1 MGLKISDL
9 VPKKE
14 LDWHDLANKKIAVD
28 ASQMIYQFVSSIR
41 QRDGT
46 LLMDSQGNVTSHLVG
61 IFSRVSNLI
70 KKNIKLCF
78 VFDGKPPVLKIREQE
93 ERALRKRIA
102 AEKLEKA
109 KKKGDYED
117 MRKYSKQT
125 VRLTR
130 DMINES
136 KELIKYMGLPVI
148 QAPSEAE
155 AQASYMCKQGDV
167 WAVASS
173 DYDCLIY
180 KTPRFVTN
188 MTLSTRKKLP
198 SGAYV
203 SVYPELIELDE
214 VLNHLGIEQDQLL
227 AIAILTGTDFNVGGV
242 KGIGPKNALRL
253 VKEFKSFDRIFKEVK
268 ADFNW
273 KQVYAVFK
281 SMPIM
286 VNYQLKWSDPD
297 EEKIKKLLV
306 DKHDFSEERVNKTLD
321 SLSKHK
327 DSKKQ
332 TGLNDFFK
340 KGN

>member
-1 MGLKISDL
+1 MGLKISEL

-14 LDWHDLANKKIAVD
+14 ITWEDLANKKIAVD
-28 ASQMIYQFVSSIR
+28 ASQMIYQFASSIR

-46 LLMDSQGNVTSHLVG
+46 PLMDSQSNVTSHLVG

-70 KKNIKLCF
+70 NKNIKLCF
-78 VFDGKPPVLKIREQE
+78 VFDGKPPVLKIKEQE

-109 KKKGDYED
+109 KEEEDYEAVQ
-117 MRKYSKQT
+117 KYSKQT

-130 DMINES
+130 DMVNES
-136 KELIKYMGLPVI
+136 KELLKYMGLPII

-155 AQASYMCKQGDV
+155 AQASFMCKKGDV

-173 DYDCLIY
+173 DYDCLVYGTQRLIM
-180 KTPRFVTN
+180 N
-188 MTLSTRKKLP
+188 LTLSTRKKLP

-203 SVYPELIELDE
+203 SVHPELVDLSD
-214 VLNHLGIEQDQLL
+214 VLNHLGIDQDQLL
-227 AIAILTGTDFNVGGV
+227 AVAILSGTDFNVGGV
-242 KGIGPKNALRL
+242 KGVGPKTALNL

-281 SMPIM
+281 SMPVM
-286 VNYQLKWSDPD
+286 PNYQLKWTDPD
-297 EEKIKKLLV
+297 EEKIKKLLL
-306 DKHDFSEERVNKTLD
+306 DKHDFSPERVENTLEKLKKLKED
-321 SLSKHK
+321 
-327 DSKKQ
+327 KKQ
-332 TGLNDFFK
+332 KGLSDFIK
-340 KGN
+340 KR